1 MRGTGG
7 GEDVPWGT
15 PGMGFP
21 LDISWSG
28 PASFCLWQ
36 PPGPWPTLAWAV
48 RVGARVFGP
57 RSPKAGGNPCQ
68 APIPSSPL
76 SFLHAGFL
84 CLRSENV
91 LVLGLGITILG
102 VCHYTLTVK
111 GSHLATHGA
120 LTESKGWSKVW
131 ELFFVEVRLGGV
143 EVTAGTVWVV
153 SFFGLVL
160 FFFFFFP
167 IPSFCG
173 VCRCVE
179 RPLWV
184 LVCVSKCAAYTTVVC
199 VCVCVCALPPDLEMV
214 FTPVGRELHEEWMRV
229 HLREL
234 AWAPLFL
241 RGVPPCLSVAL
252 DKVEIELPPP
262 TRTPVLATTFGASWF
277 HSQGVKCEPRTERER
292 EQGPDRVP
300 ALERAPL

>member
-15 PGMGFP
+15 PGMGFS

-160 FFFFFFP
+160 FFFFFFNP
-167 IPSFCG
+167 IVLWGVQMCG
-173 VCRCVE
+173 EATVGVGMCIQVCS
-179 RPLWV
+179 LHY
-184 LVCVSKCAAYTTVVC
+184 SC
-199 VCVCVCALPPDLEMV
+199 VCVCV
-214 FTPVGRELHEEWMRV
+214 RV
-229 HLREL
+229 CT
-234 AWAPLFL
+234 AP
-241 RGVPPCLSVAL
+241 RP
-252 DKVEIELPPP
+252 
-262 TRTPVLATTFGASWF
+262 
-277 HSQGVKCEPRTERER
+277 
-292 EQGPDRVP
+292 
-300 ALERAPL
+300 

>member
-57 RSPKAGGNPCQ
+57 RSSKAGGNPCQ

-76 SFLHAGFL
+76 SFLHAGFM

-160 FFFFFFP
+160 FFFFFFQSHRSVGCADVWRGHCGCWYVY
-167 IPSFCG
+167 PS
-173 VCRCVE
+173 VQ
-179 RPLWV
+179 PTLQ
-184 LVCVSKCAAYTTVVC
+184 L
-199 VCVCVCALPPDLEMV
+199 CVCVCAC
-214 FTPVGRELHEEWMRV
+214 V
-229 HLREL
+229 HCPQTLRWCSHQWVESCTRNGCVSTYGNWPGHPCFSGGYLL
-234 AWAPLFL
+234 ASLWHWT
-241 RGVPPCLSVAL
+241 
-252 DKVEIELPPP
+252 K
-262 TRTPVLATTFGASWF
+262 W
-277 HSQGVKCEPRTERER
+277 K
-292 EQGPDRVP
+292 
-300 ALERAPL
+300 